1 MNLLIAYDVSTVS
14 PDGRRRLRRVAQV
27 CLDFGQRVQLSVFEC
42 SVSESDFVRLRQR
55 LLTEMDIEKD
65 NLRIY
70 HLHGSL
76 KDVVE
81 THGVNRAID
90 FEGPLVI

>member
-1 MNLLIAYDVSTVS
+1 MNLLITYDVSTVS
-14 PDGRRRLRRVAQV
+14 PEGPRRLRRVAQV

-42 SVSESDFVRLRQR
+42 SVSETDLARLRQR
-55 LLTEMDIEKD
+55 LLAEIDLD
-65 NLRIY
+65 QDSLRIY
-70 HLHGSL
+70 HLHGLL

-90 FEGPLVI
+90 FDGPLVI